1 MVVGDTRM
9 LGTLHPT
16 QWKKWNTWTIEN
28 NGSGLSGL
36 ISKLWLWPQVLR
48 IACMTESDM
57 LAFGRAGMQYDYH

>member
-36 ISKLWLWPQVLR
+36 IRSLVRHFGSGDPFE
-48 IACMTESDM
+48 A
-57 LAFGRAGMQYDYH
+57 LALAASA